1 MEEKLSV
8 YMGYAESNRYI
19 PRMFMI
25 VREECEVE
33 RHLNK
38 MMDDKVFEIIN
49 NVSQNIEY
57 DAQF

>member
-1 MEEKLSV
+1 MEEKFSV

-38 MMDDKVFEIIN
+38 I
-49 NVSQNIEY
+49 SQNIEY